1 MEKKSLR
8 RGLEDISSTFITQE
22 EGLKPGESP
31 PIFLSTPVREES
43 CSACLNV
50 IGQPQD
56 LLKCKIFSLKNEEY
70 GVPVLES
77 IMPGYA
83 KYCRYFEPLVACE
96 VDNEEGIEKIDGD
109 DMQYTMEVEETINRQ
124 KKIVFK
130 DDGNVQNNLK
140 KMLTQHLEMG
150 YEITRIDLE
159 KKEESKDPTS
169 RIKTHE
175 KVTISR
181 KDPLSS

>member
-1 MEKKSLR
+1 MEKKSLG
-8 RGLEDISSTFITQE
+8 RGLEDISRAFMTPE
-22 EGLKPGESP
+22 EGSKPGESS
-31 PIFLSTPVREES
+31 PIFSSTSIREES
-43 CSACLNV
+43 CLACINMVDRPL
-50 IGQPQD
+50 D
-56 LLKCKIFSLKNEEY
+56 LLKCKVFCFKNEEY
-70 GVPVLES
+70 GVPALES

-83 KYCRYFEPLVACE
+83 KYCRYFKLLTACE
-96 VDNEEGIEKIDGD
+96 ADNDEESFIEKIDGD

-130 DDGNVQNNLK
+130 DDGNLQNNFK
-140 KMLTQHLEMG
+140 KMLSQHLEMG

-159 KKEESKDPTS
+159 KKEEHKDPTC

-181 KDPLSS
+181 KDPL